1 MRCTKD
7 RPDDLVAKIMLGVLL
22 LPGTLV
28 LLLLLLVMSCFWLS
42 GAEQWLSLRQVMLQS
57 DLPLSVC
64 MAEVEL
70 TAEIPDVL
78 QVCLVASQDRK
89 RVAQALS
96 QRKDWHTADGQADWD
111 ALIASYIPGASGLLK
126 PSGIDLWTSGRDGFA
141 LWDTQSGLLLLGK
154 RRPARS
160 GQAREQLERM
170 GLGSMADALNAVP
183 VLVEPVRW
191 TGEMACMRA
200 FLVPEAQRTAM
211 LAAIARAGWAACALS
226 GEELTRLQQR
236 YLPGL
241 DVLVPPQEAVF
252 DWWGFVP
259 EDVPLSAADP
269 VEAFAGIGDWDAAF
283 YDQDSG
289 LLIWYRN
296 DY

>member
-1 MRCTKD
+1 
-7 RPDDLVAKIMLGVLL
+7 MLAVLL
-22 LPGTLV
+22 LPGTLI
-28 LLLLLLVMSCFWLS
+28 LLFLFLLMSCFWLYR
-42 GAEQWLSLRQVMLQS
+42 AEQWLSLRQVMLQS
-57 DLPLSVC
+57 DIPLSVC

-70 TAEIPDVL
+70 AAEVPDAL
-78 QVCLVASQDRK
+78 RVCCVAPQDRE
-89 RVAQALS
+89 RVARILGKQ
-96 QRKDWHTADGQADWD
+96 KDWHIADEQADWD

-191 TGEMACMRA
+191 TGEMAYMRA
-200 FLVPEAQRTAM
+200 FLVPEAHRTAM
-211 LAAIARAGWAACALS
+211 LTAIARAGWAACTLS

-236 YLPGL
+236 YMPGL
-241 DVLVPPQEAVF
+241 DVLFPPQEAVF
-252 DWWGFVP
+252 DWWSFVP